1 MTDKSTYRET
11 GIPTNSFEAI
21 HWILSNSGKKLST
34 DARHLALQLAHYWN
48 MDGKGTCNPSI
59 LRLREDTGMSKQT
72 LRKCIEELED
82 SGEWVVIRSKGR
94 SRTRYYPMFVQG
106 AKAELQVNVEEER
119 LMRKTVDKQRKEN
132 AAAEAM
138 DAQEFLTQ
146 TAATSTHLPEQP
158 ETAPLAV
165 ERSVSTPVGHS
176 DPKVQTERDAA
187 IRSAY
192 LTAVQEKS
200 FSDYSWDV
208 SLPEVG
214 QVVDVLTQEELKR
227 VVNHGNPERIFVAG
241 AEDVYGEELAGR
253 WVAKFGTQFG
263 PKFTYSYIQDT
274 YDQLFAADFD
284 GTNTHRIDAAMVV
297 LGSLKKAP
305 MFSFVH
311 ALVFT
316 PFDGLD
322 EPARELRKLI
332 DATAAGRIETQKL
345 SAKGFYRA
353 GFIQESAEPVL
364 TGSGLPD
371 TSAGSSLGKVYG
383 HSL

>member
-106 AKAELQVNVEEER
+106 AKTELLVNVEEER

-132 AAAEAM
+132 AAAEAR
-138 DAQEFLTQ
+138 DAQEFLTH
-146 TAATSTHLPEQP
+146 TAATATHLPELPQNASLP
-158 ETAPLAV
+158 DESPLL
-165 ERSVSTPVGHS
+165 TPTS
-176 DPKVQTERDAA
+176 DEDRKVQTEQDTAVRAT
-187 IRSAY
+187 Y
-192 LTAVQEKS
+192 LTTVQKKS
-200 FSDYSWDV
+200 SPDYLWDV
-208 SLPEVG
+208 PLPETG
-214 QVVDVLTQEELKR
+214 QVVDVLTADDLRKMKQ
-227 VVNHGNPERIFVAG
+227 GNPERIFVAG

-253 WVAKFGTQFG
+253 WVAKFGAQFG

-316 PFDGLD
+316 PFDSLD
-322 EPARELRKLI
+322 KPARELRKLI

-345 SAKGFYRA
+345 SVKGFYRA
-353 GFIQESAEPVL
+353 GFLQESAESVL

-371 TSAGSSLGKVYG
+371 TSASSSLGKVYG